1 MSNEIPQGWE
11 LPSFTRKDYR
21 TRRTRYAVLI
31 PVINEGERIRRQLES
46 MAAFAGDADIA
57 IVDGGS
63 TDGSLPDSLLEQAG
77 VRTLAVKTGPGR
89 LSAQLRIGLALSM
102 IDGYEG
108 VILIDGNEKDNPEAI
123 PRFIRELDRGYDHI
137 QGSRF
142 LPGGKA
148 INTPGAR
155 LMAVRLIHAPLIS
168 LAARF
173 HYTDTTNGFRSYS
186 RRLLL
191 DPRVAPFRAI
201 FSGYELHYYL
211 SIRAP
216 RLGFRVEEI
225 PVERRYP
232 ADGPPPTKISP
243 VRGNFEVM
251 RTLLRAVAGM
261 YNPDSPGARHPEHSE

>member
-1 MSNEIPQGWE
+1 MSNEFPPGWE
-11 LPSFTRKDYR
+11 LPAYSRKDYGP
-21 TRRTRYAVLI
+21 RRTRYAVLI
-31 PVINEGERIRRQLES
+31 PVLNEGERIRRQLES
-46 MAAFAGDADIA
+46 MASVAGDADIL

-63 TDGSLPDSLLEQAG
+63 TDGSLSDAMLEHAG

-89 LSAQLRIGLALSM
+89 LSAQLRIGLALLM

-142 LPGGKA
+142 LAGGRA
-148 INTPGAR
+148 INTPRIR
-155 LMAVRLIHAPLIS
+155 LVAVRLIHAPLIS

-173 HYTDTTNGFRSYS
+173 RYTDTTNGFRAYS

-201 FSGYELHYYL
+201 FTGYELHYYI
-211 SIRAP
+211 SIRAA

-232 ADGPPPTKISP
+232 ASGPLPTKISP
-243 VRGNFEVM
+243 FRGNLQVM
-251 RTLLRAVAGM
+251 RTLLTAVAGM
-261 YNPDSPGARHPEHSE
+261 YNPRSSRGTSA